1 MARCGLSEW
10 GGSDASLRVERFDED
25 AYRWR
30 DYLNA
35 NGVPTTEIKD
45 RAYFRS
51 IYFHDPDGHIVEIA
65 TDTPGFTT
73 DEPMSELGR
82 TLQLPPWL
90 QPRRSEIER
99 LSRRSPS
106 AIRLVAR
113 EQENANGYDIQPDG
127 NDTGSALDSPPDEH
141 WPRPQSRGPAA
152 CHRVLS

>member
-1 MARCGLSEW
+1 MARLST
-10 GGSDASLRVERFDED
+10 
-25 AYRWR
+25 
-30 DYLNA
+30 
-35 NGVPTTEIKD
+35 PTECRRPRSRT
-45 RAYFRS
+45 AHTCS

-82 TLQLPPWL
+82 TLHYLPGSNL
-90 QPRRSEIER
+90 GGARSSG

-141 WPRPQSRGPAA
+141 WPRPPQSRGPAA